1 MIVTDTNKQ
10 LVNVSFSMILDEL
23 QELHDKKS
31 ADYGRTEDPYANV
44 RASEDFGIDGWIG
57 SLIRANDKMRRLQ
70 KAATGDILT
79 NESIEDSLLDMA
91 VYLIIALDLFRNS
104 K

>member
-10 LVNVSFSMILDEL
+10 PVNASFSMILDEL
-23 QELHDKKS
+23 QELHDRKS
-31 ADYGRTEDPYANV
+31 ADYGRTKDPYANV

-104 K
+104 N